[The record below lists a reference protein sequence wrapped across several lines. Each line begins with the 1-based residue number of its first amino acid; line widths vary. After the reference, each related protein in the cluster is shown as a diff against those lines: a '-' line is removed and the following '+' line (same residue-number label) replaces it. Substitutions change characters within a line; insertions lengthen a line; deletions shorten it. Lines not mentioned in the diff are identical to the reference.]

1 MLVSLQKDFTI
12 SLGNDRASF
21 TQVIWEPL
29 FQCHLGTIVPVS
41 LRTVVP
47 ALLRNNF
54 ANYLE
59 TIVTFSLANNLASVT
74 CEQSCQCRLETIVT
88 VSLGSNHV
96 SLTWEKLR
104 WPHLETIV
112 PASLENNAVR
122 VPLVQLCH
130 SHLGTILE
138 QHLGTIMTIILM
150 VMILILISV

>member
-29 FQCHLGTIVPVS
+29 FQCHLGSIVPA
-41 LRTVVP
+41 L
-47 ALLRNNF
+47 LLRNNF

-59 TIVTFSLANNLASVT
+59 TIVTFLLANNLASVT
-74 CEQSCQCRLETIVT
+74 WEQSCQCRLETIVT

-96 SLTWEKLR
+96 SLTWKKQR
-104 WPHLETIV
+104 CPHLETIV
-112 PASLENNAVR
+112 PASLENNVAR
-122 VPLVQLCH
+122 VLLVQLCH

-138 QHLGTIMTIILM
+138 QHLETIMTIILM